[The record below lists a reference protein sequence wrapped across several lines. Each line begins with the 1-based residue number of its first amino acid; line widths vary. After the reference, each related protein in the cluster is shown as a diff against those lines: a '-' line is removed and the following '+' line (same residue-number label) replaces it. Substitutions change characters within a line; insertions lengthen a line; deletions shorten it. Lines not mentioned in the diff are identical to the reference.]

1 MENTNTF
8 ILNVEAVSK
17 IYHSNDSQPVKA
29 LQSVSFKVPRGDFVS
44 IVGPS
49 GCGKTTLLKVISGLI
64 SPTSGNID
72 VSHIEDKPGPDI
84 MFVFQEYN
92 RSLFP
97 WKKVYQNVAFGLERI
112 GLTNNEINNKVFKYL
127 KIVGLEDF
135 SSRYPWELSGGMQ
148 QRVAIARA
156 LVCEPQL
163 LLMDEPFGSLDALSR
178 TNLEDDLLRLWK
190 ELGIT
195 ILFVT
200 HDIDEAIY
208 LSDTVV
214 ALSQRPSQVIDSIN
228 IEMERPR
235 HQIQTK
241 NTSMFGQYRAKISEL
256 LGRGDYA

>member
-1 MENTNTF
+1 MDNTNTF

-17 IYHSNDSQPVKA
+17 IYHSDDSQPVKA
-29 LQSVSFKVPRGDFVS
+29 LQYISLKIPRGDFIS

-49 GCGKTTLLKVISGLI
+49 GCGKTTLLKIIASLI
-64 SPTSGNID
+64 SPTSGSVD
-72 VSHIEDKPGPDI
+72 VSHIEDAPGPDI

-97 WKKVYQNVAFGLERI
+97 WKKVFQNIAFGLERI
-112 GLTNNEINNKVFKYL
+112 GLASKDIKDKVL
-127 KIVGLEDF
+127 KILEIVGLKDF

-178 TNLEDDLLRLWK
+178 ANLEDDLLRVWK

-200 HDIDEAIY
+200 HDVDEAIY
-208 LSDTVV
+208 LSDKVV
-214 ALSQRPSQVIDSIN
+214 ALSPRPSQVLDIIN
-228 IEMERPR
+228 IDLERPR

-241 NTSMFGQYRAKISEL
+241 NTPMFGQYREEISKL
-256 LGRGDYA
+256 LGRGDNA